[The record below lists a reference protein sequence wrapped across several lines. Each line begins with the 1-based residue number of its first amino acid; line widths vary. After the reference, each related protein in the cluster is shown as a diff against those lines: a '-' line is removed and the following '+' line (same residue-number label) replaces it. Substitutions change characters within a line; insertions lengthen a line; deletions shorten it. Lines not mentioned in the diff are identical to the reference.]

1 MICGNS
7 ARPICQAKKQS
18 HLDTSI
24 MTMPAWVT
32 DSLLISNSCMT
43 HWQCSSI
50 CSTRGSLPKMAH
62 ASTYWCS
69 SLCQACSGSLQVA
82 CTHSSMSLKMLA
94 SESSCTIQVLPA
106 PSSSQNLPL
115 GVATV
120 TSTTLQGLPHSASSK
135 PLPGHPARPAP
146 ASPLVHNVQRP
157 NRGLHL
163 IQLAL
168 PIHYGGA
175 SEPGHDGP
183 ASGPQVSKRINKI
196 RSTKKWVA
204 HMHHSCHRDKLIL
217 WRGSQVQIMVTA
229 NSGKPGYRSRCLSH
243 AKRALCH
250 LS

>member
-94 SESSCTIQVLPA
+94 SGSSCTIQVLPA

-115 GVATV
+115 GVAT
-120 TSTTLQGLPHSASSK
+120 LW
-135 PLPGHPARPAP
+135 PAPPCKACLTRPAP
-146 ASPLVHNVQRP
+146 SHSLATLPARLQPVH
-157 NRGLHL
+157 
-163 IQLAL
+163 
-168 PIHYGGA
+168 
-175 SEPGHDGP
+175 
-183 ASGPQVSKRINKI
+183 
-196 RSTKKWVA
+196 
-204 HMHHSCHRDKLIL
+204 
-217 WRGSQVQIMVTA
+217 
-229 NSGKPGYRSRCLSH
+229 
-243 AKRALCH
+243 
-250 LS
+250 